1 VRHHHAD
8 HAGAAAIEAL
18 GARPRGRHRSFFPL
32 ITLFSITTLSFWL
45 MAVATSVRTRDALVA
60 AAARVFLA
68 RGFQGA
74 SLREIASEA
83 GLTTGAVYSN
93 FEGKADLF
101 LAVLEE
107 KIDPRLAVMYEAA
120 RTAPRRRLGAAVG
133 EELAAYVRQQRRW
146 LTLLIEFWAQ
156 AARDPK
162 LRPKFAERHS
172 KLRSAITGV
181 LTERAD
187 RLGLSL
193 ALPADQLATVV
204 IALTNGIAVERLADP
219 HAVPKD
225 LYGQALDLLLE

>member
-1 VRHHHAD
+1 MV
-8 HAGAAAIEAL
+8 
-18 GARPRGRHRSFFPL
+18 
-32 ITLFSITTLSFWL
+32 
-45 MAVATSVRTRDALVA
+45 VATGVRTRDALIGA
-60 AAARVFLA
+60 AAKVFLA

-93 FEGKADLF
+93 FEGKAALF

-107 KIDPRLAVMYEAA
+107 KLDPRLAVMYEAG
-120 RTAPRRRLGAAVG
+120 RTAPQRRLGAAVG
-133 EELAAYVRQQRRW
+133 REFTAYVRQRRRW

-162 LRPKFAERHS
+162 LRPKFAERHG
-172 KLRSAITGV
+172 KLRSAIAEV

-193 ALPADQLATVV
+193 ALPAEQLATVL
-204 IALTNGIAVERLADP
+204 IALTNGMAVEQLADP
-219 HAVPKD
+219 HGVPKD
-225 LYGQALDLLLE
+225 LYGRALDLLLG